1 MPMHRAPRGA
11 AGRSRPPRTPL
22 RARGGLAGTRLR
34 VAGLAQVVKGRTRP
48 VGLTDVPRTPAVVEG
63 QADEGQDRLIRAL
76 VGNAVDLDPA
86 VASTVPRR
94 PSRGSTAARER
105 LREAGPRQRT
115 PGLDGAPRAR
125 DSDERDLY
133 EIHDG

>member
-34 VAGLAQVVKGRTRP
+34 VAGTRP

-105 LREAGPRQRT
+105 LREAGPRQRK